1 MSNEEQAQLIR
12 HMVAIIRHLKAFN
25 ELLEPLVKGNRH
37 RLNESLLVNN
47 KGAIY
52 GSNWRHKSYTT

>member
-25 ELLEPLVKGNRH
+25 ELLEPLVKS
-37 RLNESLLVNN
+37 LNEQTKIASTREDAH
-47 KGAIY
+47 G
-52 GSNWRHKSYTT
+52 